1 METSELLGVLER
13 QRERERDFAANWQ
26 ETPGGWT
33 GGQLFGHLA
42 AWRKRLLHC
51 LATGEPPPTSAD
63 EINDA
68 EIPALRGE
76 DTAAAAARAGALLE
90 RLRSAVSDRG
100 PDTPLRWYSVNTLG
114 EAVLRNAVGHPSQH
128 MLEHLLELAQV
139 EAAAELAE
147 TVVKEY
153 RTLQLG
159 PAMIGGPLYNLA
171 VARVKQGRLEEAR
184 VLVEEARRERPDIAA
199 AAGTDPDLAPLRG

>member
-13 QRERERDFAANWQ
+13 QRERERDFAANWH

-114 EAVLRNAVGHPSQH
+114 EAVLRNAVGHPSG
-128 MLEHLLELAQV
+128 LEFFDDQARLDSLAKTDLVGEEKTMRIRRCCPMDYPDLMRLDLDPRVAEGGQV
-139 EAAAELAE
+139 
-147 TVVKEY
+147 V
-153 RTLQLG
+153 
-159 PAMIGGPLYNLA
+159 
-171 VARVKQGRLEEAR
+171 
-184 VLVEEARRERPDIAA
+184 VLVGEGQP
-199 AAGTDPDLAPLRG
+199 RGGEPQVGRASAV